1 MLRLNTS
8 DGTVPQF
15 FLNGSAKALSPL
27 TVLALLQ
34 QEKLADQRVAVE
46 INGEIV
52 SRSQHGERTIQAD
65 DRVEI
70 VYAIGGG

>member
-1 MLRLNTS
+1 M
-8 DGTVPQF
+8 PQF
-15 FLNGSAKALSPL
+15 FLNGSAKTLAPL
-27 TVLALLQ
+27 TVLTLLE

-52 SRSQHGERTIQAD
+52 SRSQHAERSIQAD